1 LIPANQPVTFRS
13 PAPVHFITVFIG
25 SFELRSSVLKA
36 SATSGAADE
45 MIFIEALELV
55 VPHAARHRRHVVDV
69 GSHDRCRHGGVDVTR
84 LELVTALGFPK
95 GG

>member
-1 LIPANQPVTFRS
+1 
-13 PAPVHFITVFIG
+13 
-25 SFELRSSVLKA
+25 
-36 SATSGAADE
+36 
-45 MIFIEALELV
+45 